1 MSEIRINLD
10 EKTHEKLKKFAEA
23 DDRSLTKYIQRGL
36 VFLSNIPDGYH
47 KHEPDDYK
55 KSNSTNSLDLTQLQQ
70 EYNIQQIKFDKSAT
84 TPEEQNYKQQQ
95 LLAKTDK
102 ILQDREKKWF
112 RRAKELL
119 SDYWDDE
126 ECKRFA
132 HNYIYGD
139 YLYNLR
145 PDDPAAIQPEPD
157 DTRLDTILASCLN
170 EEIAEAN
177 DMSKEWDRILQRA
190 QRFN

>member
-1 MSEIRINLD
+1 MPEIRINLD
-10 EKTHEKLKKFAEA
+10 QETHDKLKEQAKSDRRPLSLYVTIGLEKLA
-23 DDRSLTKYIQRGL
+23 T
-36 VFLSNIPDGYH
+36 IPDGYH
-47 KHEPDDYK
+47 NHPKIFDT
-55 KSNSTNSLDLTQLQQ
+55 NSTNSLDLAQLQQ
-70 EYNIQQIKFDKSAT
+70 EYNIQQIKFDKQAT
-84 TPEEQNYKQQQ
+84 SPDEQNYKQQQ

-157 DTRLDTILASCLN
+157 DTRLDTILTSYLN
-170 EEIAEAN
+170 EEIAEAS
-177 DMSKEWDRILQRA
+177 DMSEEWDRILQRA